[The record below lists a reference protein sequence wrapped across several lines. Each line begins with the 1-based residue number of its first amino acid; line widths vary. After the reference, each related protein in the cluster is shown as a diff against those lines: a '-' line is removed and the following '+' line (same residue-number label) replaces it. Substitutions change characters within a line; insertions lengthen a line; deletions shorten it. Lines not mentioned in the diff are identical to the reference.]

1 MRFFSFVSPLA
12 ALLTVFILS
21 PTLLAQ
27 TETTPPATGDTIA
40 IQATWIHLPAGK
52 IELVSQPNGQT
63 TPCEAGKGIILDST
77 EVSRG
82 NSLEVNVLK
91 KSGKSV
97 KAATLTVPAH
107 GKRFILVLQG
117 ESAGATRAWLIPG
130 DLQACPWGS
139 AFFINQ
145 SSRTLRCSLDGLS
158 CEIEPGA
165 FKLNPFVAS
174 GENKTYHYL
183 IEYKKDGK
191 WITDCSTQTVLGTT
205 RRFIFSI
212 GPDDPSQSQLYKTSL
227 ADYRHDPLPPATE
240 AKPLESQPAK

>member
-1 MRFFSFVSPLA
+1 MRFFSSVSPLL
-12 ALLTVFILS
+12 ALLTAFNLS
-21 PTLLAQ
+21 PTAQ
-27 TETTPPATGDTIA
+27 AQAETTPPTGGDTVT
-40 IQATWIHLPAGK
+40 IQASWIHLPAGK
-52 IELVSQPNGQT
+52 VELVSQPKDQT
-63 TPCEAGKGIILDST
+63 TPCEAGNGIILGGT
-77 EVSRG
+77 EVPRG
-82 NSLEVNVLK
+82 NSFEVNILK
-91 KSGKSV
+91 KSGKGV
-97 KAATLTVPAH
+97 KVATLTVPEQ

-117 ESAGATRAWLIPG
+117 ESAAATRAWLIPG
-130 DLQACPWGS
+130 DLQAFPWGS

-145 SSRTLRCSLDGLS
+145 SSRTLRCSLDGRS

-240 AKPLESQPAK
+240 AKPPESQPAK